1 MNRNNTKNSITVSVT
16 HSEPCQTPK
25 KELCKNIITA
35 KMPLTVFIKSSILDV
50 ALKSDYSICIL
61 ITTLRFL
68 GKIEI
73 GT

>member
-1 MNRNNTKNSITVSVT
+1 
-16 HSEPCQTPK
+16 
-25 KELCKNIITA
+25 
-35 KMPLTVFIKSSILDV
+35 MPLTIFIKISILDV

-73 GT
+73 GIWIAFQRIEFPCWYQKL